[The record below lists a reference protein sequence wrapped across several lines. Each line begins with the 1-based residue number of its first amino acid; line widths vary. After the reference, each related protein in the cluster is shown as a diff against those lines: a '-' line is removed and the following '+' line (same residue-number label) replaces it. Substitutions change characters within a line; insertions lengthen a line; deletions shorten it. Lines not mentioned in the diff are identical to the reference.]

1 MVGEE
6 EFVSETP
13 KIILYTPRLL
23 STEWM
28 TQEHKKTVF
37 KPGILPPQFDYA
49 QKTTTVHYTKT

>member
-1 MVGEE
+1 MESTKTEDWFKLGRGVVVGEE

-28 TQEHKKTVF
+28 TKEHKNS
-37 KPGILPPQFDYA
+37 I
-49 QKTTTVHYTKT
+49 